1 MNGSKSVNGGSQ
13 LIMALSIVRELV
25 NQVMILFTHLT
36 PTDERFIVMGG
47 SELMTAL
54 RALSEVVN
62 RAVVVPGMREVVN

>member
-1 MNGSKSVNGGSQ
+1 
-13 LIMALSIVRELV
+13 
-25 NQVMILFTHLT
+25 MILFTHLT